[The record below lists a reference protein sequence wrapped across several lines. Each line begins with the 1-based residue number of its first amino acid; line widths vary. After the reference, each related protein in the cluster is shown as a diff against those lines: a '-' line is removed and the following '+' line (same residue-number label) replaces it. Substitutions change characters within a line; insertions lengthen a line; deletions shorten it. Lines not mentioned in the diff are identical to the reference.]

1 MSGEVTLTTRLNRT
15 LFQALSTPQKLYVLI
30 DIVPIGEGI
39 AVQMPVNLGLVLD
52 RSGSMAG
59 DKIRKVREAVK
70 LVLGQLSPQDLVSI
84 VLFDD
89 NVDTLVACQPV
100 TNLAQLNAQ
109 IDRITDRGGTAIS
122 KGMRRGLDEMRR
134 GLTQDRVSR
143 MLLLTDGETYGDEND
158 CRQLAAECGQYG
170 VAISALGLGEDW
182 NMPLL
187 EAIAGQ
193 SGGVA
198 DHLATPDSILTEF
211 KRTVATMQGS
221 SVRNAQLTLRL
232 VAGVTPT
239 AAWRVLPTISQLS
252 QRTLS
257 DRDIQL
263 ALGDLEHG
271 KGQSVL
277 VELVIQPKAAG
288 SYRVAQADVMYD
300 IPAAN
305 LTGQHV
311 RQDILVALT
320 EDPNLVTPFVADVM
334 NLVEKVSVFKLQTRA
349 LNEAQAGNVAL
360 ATQQL
365 RAAATRLLNL
375 GEADLAQA
383 AQQEA
388 NNLERQGQMS
398 SAGTKKLQY
407 GTRKL
412 TQRLDDLDS

>member
-15 LFQALSTPQKLYVLI
+15 VFQALPTPQKLYVLI
-30 DIVPIGEGI
+30 DIVPTGEGVS
-39 AVQMPVNLGLVLD
+39 VQMPVNLGLVLD

-59 DKIRKVREAVK
+59 DKIRKLREAVK
-70 LVLGQLSPQDLVSI
+70 LVLGQLSPQDQLSI
-84 VLFDD
+84 VVFDD

-100 TNLAQLNAQ
+100 TNLELLYAQ
-109 IDRITDRGGTAIS
+109 IDRITDRGGTTMS
-122 KGMRRGLDEMRR
+122 KGMRRGLDELRR
-134 GLTQDRVSR
+134 GLAQGRVSR

-170 VAISALGLGEDW
+170 VAVSALGLGEDW

-198 DHLATPDSILTEF
+198 DHLATPDNILAEF
-211 KRTVATMQGS
+211 KRTVATMHGS

-232 VAGVTPT
+232 VAGVTPA
-239 AAWRVLPTISQLS
+239 AAWRVFPAISQLS

-257 DRDIQL
+257 DRDVQL
-263 ALGDLEHG
+263 VLGDLEHG
-271 KGQSVL
+271 KGQSLL

-300 IPAAN
+300 APAAN

-311 RQDILVALT
+311 RHDIVVTLI
-320 EDPNLVTPFVADVM
+320 EDPGQVTPFEADVM

-365 RAAATRLLNL
+365 RSAATRLLNL
-375 GEADLAQA
+375 GEVDLAQA

-388 NNLERQGQMS
+388 NNLEQQGQMS